1 MTTTTKTPYVQLPK
15 VINTVELEQRK
26 ASAKENLLN
35 GYYKPTTNGGFYS
48 HPCAAETQSFNN
60 IESFLSYVEQQTKLG
75 IERYTNIPALT
86 TPTLQQITY
95 FKSKDEVDALIKAA
109 EQEAEAEMIAAVEAF
124 NQSQINLLAQQLVD
138 NELNKENKKE
148 EARIEALKAK
158 ALATAQAH
166 IAQQLKEI
174 K

>member
-35 GYYKPTTNGGFYS
+35 GFYKPTTQGGYYI
-48 HPCAAETQSFNN
+48 HPAAAETQSFNN

-75 IERYTNIPALT
+75 IERYTNIPALI

-95 FKSKDEVDALIKAA
+95 YKPQEEVDVLIKVA
-109 EQEAEAEMIAAVEAF
+109 EQEAEQVYKDEIESFNLEQTTLLTNQLVEA
-124 NQSQINLLAQQLVD
+124 
-138 NELNKENKKE
+138 ELRKEQKK
-148 EARIEALKAK
+148 ADDHLTSIKAK

-166 IAQQLKEI
+166 IAQQLKDI